1 MSEIILC
8 QWQNKNAQAFLHRN
22 ETSDLF
28 HLKFANDC
36 LSLATILNSLTTLF
50 YISRCH
56 RENVAKTLSAIQLF
70 KTRIWTAEWKNVD
83 RFQWKLSESANNISK
98 KDWHKKNEA
107 TKNPTKG
114 GNRNEMSTQ
123 KVLKCKSE
131 SDRHSIRDNTLGL
144 RSMKCGKQFEWCQR
158 MHNDYREFLFLS
170 IFNMRLSKRALLL
183 RIALR
188 HLQFM
193 G

>member
-1 MSEIILC
+1 ML
-8 QWQNKNAQAFLHRN
+8 R
-22 ETSDLF
+22 
-28 HLKFANDC
+28 
-36 LSLATILNSLTTLF
+36 
-50 YISRCH
+50 
-56 RENVAKTLSAIQLF
+56 
-70 KTRIWTAEWKNVD
+70 
-83 RFQWKLSESANNISK
+83 KLSRQFSYLKREFEQPSGKMLTVFSENWANQQPTFRKRIGT
-98 KDWHKKNEA
+98 KKNEA